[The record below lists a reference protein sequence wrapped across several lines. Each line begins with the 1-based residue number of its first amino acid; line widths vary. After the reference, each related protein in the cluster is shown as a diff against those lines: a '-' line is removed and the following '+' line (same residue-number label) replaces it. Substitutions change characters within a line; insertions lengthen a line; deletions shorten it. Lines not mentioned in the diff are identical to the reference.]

1 MSQLASLHL
10 LRWSESPWDPSWGE
24 ERNGNHLVPSQG
36 CRADGTE
43 PQTSASPEHQS
54 LCEQCAVLYC
64 HAATKSAMLTAY
76 LNTPSAVGFL
86 LFQCTEL
93 NWQYSRLPKIMS
105 CKLFVSP
112 KKKVKRVLTEDGTVL
127 NFFRRGDEVCLYCML
142 SRFSSGSKWC
152 IHDSS
157 PVTIFKRN
165 WSPSSQ

>member
-112 KKKVKRVLTEDGTVL
+112 KKQSKESWQKTAL
-127 NFFRRGDEVCLYCML
+127 FWI
-142 SRFSSGSKWC
+142 FSGEEMKCAC
-152 IHDSS
+152 IACSVVFLQGQNDAFMTH
-157 PVTIFKRN
+157 P
-165 WSPSSQ
+165 Q